1 MPPGRLL
8 GTSTPDPYYRFNQL
22 QGLGNAFAIAAQKM
36 DERRARKQQR
46 EQQELERF
54 FEAATRMPELAETWG
69 ADLKRR
75 LGATNPEVVPIVDA
89 LAQRRQRA
97 KEAEQAVSA
106 YDQQLQGLEQGYQ
119 AKTAALS
126 QMSDTLPGTPYP
138 NIDKVIQG
146 GEVAQL
152 NPSLFPVMAAQNLPP
167 TQRRAAQVAL
177 KAQGVEMPSQFS
189 PFDDLPAEA
198 KGLLAG
204 QMGLLQGEPL
214 QAIRYGAGFEQTP
227 AAKEYQQF
235 AIEDREDRQAAQVE
249 DRGADVQSAI
259 EKEATRHA
267 HRMQEIAASKRAR
280 AAGGGRTGSREEED
294 EGFYPEDVE
303 DDSVEPRRTGAAKN
317 RTLSTEIQ
325 EMTKTA
331 VEAYDADFKTEMEGL
346 GTTREKGK
354 KKQEFLKER
363 GRRPSQ
369 APPAMARAM
378 EREIRRLTEDGT
390 LTTRD
395 EVDQAALAMA
405 SLYAAATSKGL
416 TPSQALAVA
425 LGKEPLQ
432 RKSQLQA
439 SPPGALQWPK
449 R

>member
-22 QGLGNAFAIAAQKM
+22 QSLGNAFAIAAQKM
-36 DERRARKQQR
+36 EERRAKKQLR

-54 FEAATRMPELAETWG
+54 FEAATRMPELADTWG
-69 ADLKRR
+69 QDLKRR
-75 LGATNPEVVPIVDA
+75 LGSSNPEVVPIVDA

-97 KEAEQAVSA
+97 REAEQAVSA
-106 YDQQLQGLEQGYQ
+106 YDQQLQSLEQGYQ
-119 AKTAALS
+119 QKTAAVS
-126 QMSDTLPGTPYP
+126 QMPDTLPGTPYP
-138 NIDKVIQG
+138 NLDKVIQG
-146 GEVAQL
+146 GEVAQV
-152 NPSLFPVMAAQNLPP
+152 NPALFPTMAAQNLPP

-177 KAQGVEMPSQFS
+177 KAQGIELPSQFS

-204 QMGLLQGEPL
+204 QMGLLKGEPL
-214 QAIRYGAGFEQTP
+214 QALRYGAGFEQTP

-235 AIEDREDRQAAQVE
+235 AIDDREDRQAAQVE
-249 DRGADVQSAI
+249 DRNEDARIAV
-259 EKEATRHA
+259 EREAARHA
-267 HRMQEIAASKRAR
+267 NRIQEIAASKRGR
-280 AAGGGRTGSREEED
+280 AAGGGRERVEED
-294 EGFYPEDVE
+294 PGSPLPAPEKP
-303 DDSVEPRRTGAAKN
+303 SKRKQLYA
-317 RTLSTEIQ
+317 EISDL
-325 EMTKTA
+325 TKDA
-331 VEAYDADFKTEMEGL
+331 VAAYDADFRAAMSGETL
-346 GTTREKGK
+346 NKGK
-354 KKQEFLKER
+354 AKEAFLRER

-405 SLYAAATSKGL
+405 SLYAAATSKGMSP
-416 TPSQALAVA
+416 TQALAVA
-425 LGKEPLQ
+425 LGREPLQ

-439 SPPGALQWPK
+439 PPPGALVTNERK
-449 R
+449 F